1 LNGSLPIFHSM
12 AILTLVHKTFVAKM
26 HTLCYNMHMKAY
38 DWNKDKNLWLKK
50 VRGITFDDI
59 LFCIASGNLLDV
71 LQHTNPERYPNQKVF
86 VVKVDSYVYLVP
98 FVESGNTLFLKTII
112 PSRKMTKKYLRNKK
126 K

>member
-1 LNGSLPIFHSM
+1 
-12 AILTLVHKTFVAKM
+12 M
-26 HTLCYNMHMKAY
+26 HTLCYNMHMKVY

-59 LFCIASGNLLDV
+59 LFCITSGKLLDV
-71 LQHTNPERYPNQKVF
+71 LMHTNPERYPNQKVF
-86 VVKVDSYVYLVP
+86 AVKVDSYVYLVP
-98 FVESGNTLFLKTII
+98 FVESGNTIFLKTII